1 MPAATDSAPLAW
13 MSEGAC
19 LAEDP
24 ELFFPVG
31 EGGANTVQVEQ
42 ARSICERCQVR
53 SECLRF
59 ALANRVKNGI
69 WGGHTEQERVAMIR
83 NRRQPRSRRRPP
95 RGPIGRPAA

>member
-1 MPAATDSAPLAW
+1 MPAATDSLAW

-19 LAEDP
+19 LVEDP

-42 ARSICERCQVR
+42 ARSVCDQCQVR

-83 NRRQPRSRRRPP
+83 NLPQVRSRRRPP
-95 RGPIGRPAA
+95 RRPGGRTAA

>member
-13 MSEGAC
+13 MNEGAC

-31 EGGANTVQVEQ
+31 EGGANAAQIDE
-42 ARSICERCQVR
+42 ARSICHRCQVE

-59 ALANRVKNGI
+59 ALANRVKNGV
-69 WGGHTEQERVAMIR
+69 WGGHTEQERGAMIR
-83 NRRQPRSRRRPP
+83 ERQRTVSRRRPP
-95 RGPIGRPAA
+95 RGPSGRPAR